1 MPCRLALRVMEW
13 TWRCVGG
20 CVGATYVAVS
30 QLCCTT
36 SDMQAFPVQ
45 CTLGFD
51 FVERFAMY
59 MVLPAAVVLLC
70 AAVVG
75 AMYLLRRTALHKQR
89 PLRDSVA
96 PSPAAI
102 AKAADTSATA
112 DGSAAAVSA
121 SVEFRTT
128 ARRLRS
134 HHHRLWQK
142 SIIVVLFLVCAG
154 TSILLSCIASLQL
167 ENTFLLAGFWCRCT
181 INSQEPS
188 SPPSTL

>member
-1 MPCRLALRVMEW
+1 M
-13 TWRCVGG
+13 CVW
-20 CVGATYVAVS
+20 VGAMCFTVS
-30 QLCCTT
+30 QMCCTT
-36 SDMQAFPVQ
+36 THHTQAFPVQ

-154 TSILLSCIASLQL
+154 GVRVTC
-167 ENTFLLAGFWCRCT
+167 
-181 INSQEPS
+181 
-188 SPPSTL
+188 